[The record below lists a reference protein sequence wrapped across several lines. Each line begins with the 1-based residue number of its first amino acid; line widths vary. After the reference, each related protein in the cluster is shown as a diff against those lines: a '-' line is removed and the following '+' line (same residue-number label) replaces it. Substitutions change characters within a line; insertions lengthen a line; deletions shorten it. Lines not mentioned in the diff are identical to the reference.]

1 MNYQLLSD
9 DDFNNLFISENLKRL
24 RLANNLS
31 TVQVAQI
38 IGKSRQGYV
47 NYESGAREI
56 SIHDLITL
64 SGFYNVRVD
73 DIIGNPYSNRNE
85 KALTFRTFEHIEEK
99 IVPSVQIS
107 VSTIND
113 DMIAYKKSDLEID
126 FFWRT
131 QKNQKNRVMLFE
143 YYDRVYVSKV
153 YFNKDHGGFFFINE
167 EPLYFTKA
175 NAENLIFKGV
185 YASTLKKDLI
195 IENFF

>member
-31 TVQVAQI
+31 TVQVAKI

-47 NYESGAREI
+47 NYETGAREI

-73 DIIGNPYSNRNE
+73 DIIGNPYSNRTD
-85 KALTFRTFEHIEEK
+85 KVLTFRTFEVHDDK
-99 IVPSVQIS
+99 IIPAMQLSL
-107 VSTIND
+107 STAND
-113 DMIAYKKSDLEID
+113 DMIALKKSDQEIN

-131 QKNQKNRVMLFE
+131 QKNQDNRVMLFE
-143 YYDRVYVSKV
+143 YYDRIYVSKV
-153 YFNKDHGGFFFINE
+153 FFNKEKGGFFFINE
-167 EPLYFTKA
+167 MPHYFTKA

-185 YASTLKKDLI
+185 YASTLTKDLI

>member
-1 MNYQLLSD
+1 MDIIISSEMK
-9 DDFNNLFISENLKRL
+9 FNIAKSIIVKLFNQK
-24 RLANNLS
+24 
-31 TVQVAQI
+31 
-38 IGKSRQGYV
+38 
-47 NYESGAREI
+47 
-56 SIHDLITL
+56 LITIDEF
-64 SGFYNVRVD
+64 S
-73 DIIGNPYSNRNE
+73 IIIN
-85 KALTFRTFEHIEEK
+85 KLA
-99 IVPSVQIS
+99 
-107 VSTIND
+107 STYGITSDN
-113 DMIAYKKSDLEID
+113 KKSDLEID

-185 YASTLKKDLI
+185 YASTLKKDLV

>member
-31 TVQVAQI
+31 TVQVAQL

-73 DIIGNPYSNRNE
+73 DIIGNPYSNRSE

-107 VSTIND
+107 ISTIND

-153 YFNKDHGGFFFINE
+153 YFNKDHGGFFFI
-167 EPLYFTKA
+167 K
-175 NAENLIFKGV
+175 
-185 YASTLKKDLI
+185 
-195 IENFF
+195 